1 MLQMPTLMIWDFPGG
16 SSVGSRWHQQVQ
28 QGLWLHLPFSS
39 QAPPPPPKYVH
50 LRQQSNAHILKQT
63 LSHPSGFLVN
73 TISGLTHNEC
83 LLNLEFIKY
92 VSLVSSLQ
100 KLINLQSGA
109 QPTSSELLF
118 CCSLP
123 HFCSLCCIFAAK
135 PLSTSSSL
143 CPSQSASQVSPYAA
157 IHFMCFPCPPDLFH
171 LKSSGH
177 GMTANNVSC
186 PPMWCVIHHEY
197 GDVITDMEW
206 KAIFQS
212 AMLIA
217 CTHLSLPPLPYF
229 QNWGQTDVQEDVF
242 QVMLFIGVGCSS
254 WELESLAPLLSLHFR
269 EYKINHTLSG
279 VLHDKTSPCATPC
292 LLCINT
298 FKPWPVFPPCLHW
311 SSSMCSPLQQP
322 WFHSCW
328 PSSSLWSS
336 SMCPSLWQPCFH
348 SC

>member
-143 CPSQSASQVSPYAA
+143 CPSQSASQVSPSAA
-157 IHFMCFPCPPDLFH
+157 VHFMCFPCPPDLFH

-177 GMTANNVSC
+177 GMTAR
-186 PPMWCVIHHEY
+186 M
-197 GDVITDMEW
+197 
-206 KAIFQS
+206 
-212 AMLIA
+212 
-217 CTHLSLPPLPYF
+217 THLLVWLPTMCPALPCGVSYTM
-229 QNWGQTDVQEDVF
+229 NM
-242 QVMLFIGVGCSS
+242 VML
-254 WELESLAPLLSLHFR
+254 SL
-269 EYKINHTLSG
+269 T
-279 VLHDKTSPCATPC
+279 
-292 LLCINT
+292 
-298 FKPWPVFPPCLHW
+298 
-311 SSSMCSPLQQP
+311 
-322 WFHSCW
+322 
-328 PSSSLWSS
+328 
-336 SMCPSLWQPCFH
+336 
-348 SC
+348 